1 MAAEEEEEEE
11 GRRASSD
18 RDRDTGELSLAS
30 TFLASF
36 PPSEGSTQER
46 QLASLPRVREEGV
59 LTTKVGEEGNE
70 LVVRASG
77 ELDVASA
84 KTFEDQVR
92 RAIDSEAST
101 VVLDLEGLT
110 FIDSTGLRTLL
121 MAAELS
127 RSKARRLRV
136 RASKEVRRAVEVSG
150 VEDSLQLGD

>member
-1 MAAEEEEEEE
+1 MAAEEQE

-59 LTTKVGEEGNE
+59 LTTEVEQEGKE

-84 KTFEDQVR
+84 QTFEDQVR
-92 RAIDSEAST
+92 RAIESAASS

-127 RSKARRLRV
+127 RSKGRRLTV

-150 VEDSLQLGD
+150 VADSLPLGD